1 MKRAATAIVCVGAV
15 ALAGCGG
22 SGGKRKATR
31 PSTAATPRAKS
42 ASPARR
48 QYLLFGL
55 NELGWID
62 GNCADAHRFQITLT
76 VPANYAT
83 DEVRFSVAGQLARK
97 AWVDPGRSLTWSVR
111 ATETGTRSQPI
122 VGTPPIE
129 VRIVQPTEPHILTAT
144 VRMRVLQWG
153 AYPGECLVRP
163 GSVQQS
169 ADLNIGP

>member
-22 SGGKRKATR
+22 SSGKRKATR
-31 PSTAATPRAKS
+31 PSTAATPLAKS

-62 GNCADAHRFQITLT
+62 GNCADAHRFLITLT
-76 VPANYAT
+76 VPANYPT
-83 DEVRFSVAGQLARK
+83 DEVRFSVAGQRTRRVG
-97 AWVDPGRSLTWSVR
+97 VDPGRSVTWRVPTTTTITR
-111 ATETGTRSQPI
+111 ADRIVATR
-122 VGTPPIE
+122 PIE

-163 GSVQQS
+163 GSVRQS